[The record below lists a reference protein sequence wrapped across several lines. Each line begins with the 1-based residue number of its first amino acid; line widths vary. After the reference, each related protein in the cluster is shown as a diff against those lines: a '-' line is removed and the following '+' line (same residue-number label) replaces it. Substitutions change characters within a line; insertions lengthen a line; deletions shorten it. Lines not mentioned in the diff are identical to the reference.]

1 MANENNEKK
10 SKMPVVDWVVAIAAL
25 VGFVICFFF
34 WGCSLDLIVTI
45 LGIAVVLLG
54 STMLYVQSK
63 KLAGQVDERSL

>member
-1 MANENNEKK
+1 MENNEKK
-10 SKMPVVDWVVAIAAL
+10 SKMPIVDWVVAIAAL
-25 VGFVICFFF
+25 AGFVICFFF

-63 KLAGQVDERSL
+63 KLSNRIDERA